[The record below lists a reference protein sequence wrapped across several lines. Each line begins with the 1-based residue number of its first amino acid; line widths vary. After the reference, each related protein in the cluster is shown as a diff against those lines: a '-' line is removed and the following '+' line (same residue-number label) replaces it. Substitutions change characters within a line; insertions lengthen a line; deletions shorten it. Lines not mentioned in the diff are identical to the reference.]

1 MFELIENGDL
11 CSYIANG
18 GAFPEAVTRY
28 YFKQIIGI
36 LEHLE
41 FLKIANRDLK
51 PDNILLDEN
60 FDLKLIDFG
69 LATTKF
75 EIT

>member
-1 MFELIENGDL
+1 
-11 CSYIANG
+11 
-18 GAFPEAVTRY
+18 VTRY